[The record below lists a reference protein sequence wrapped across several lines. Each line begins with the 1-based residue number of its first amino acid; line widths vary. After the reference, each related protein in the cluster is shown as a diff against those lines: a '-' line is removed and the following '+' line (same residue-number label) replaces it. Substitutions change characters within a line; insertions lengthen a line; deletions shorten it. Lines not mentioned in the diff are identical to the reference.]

1 MDIKLNEINIDN
13 MNLQDILKQT
23 SSFDSYRYEVLKNK
37 YSTIYSNNPNRFE
50 YFKDNLESWEK
61 DFILGGILKE
71 EIIEKNKNRQGFF
84 RDREFVKDGKKYED
98 EWFSTFML
106 SFSKIIEEGGTLA
119 FLNTLK
125 DKPFEYVLYNPTAS
139 DIDDTKPINAEPD
152 FIYIFDSWKVGFIE
166 QKCVYKDNFTI
177 KLRDSQLKIF
187 NNFENLLILIK
198 QENYTDKDI
207 YYFYKYE
214 DIKEHLHTE
223 TQVNGRVSYCITKQ
237 ELDNLNI
244 ECEKIIDEYVTNS
257 EKVQEEKR
265 RNDVISA
272 FVR

>member
-23 SSFDSYRYEVLKNK
+23 GSFDSYRYEVLKNK

-50 YFKDNLESWEK
+50 YFKNNLEDWEK

-84 RDREFVKDGKKYED
+84 RDREFIKDGKKYED

-106 SFSKIIEEGGTLA
+106 SFSKIIEEGGTLS
-119 FLNTLK
+119 FLNTLE
-125 DKPFEYVLYNPTAS
+125 DKPFEYVLYNPSAS
-139 DIDDTKPINAEPD
+139 NLNDTKPINSDPD
-152 FIYIFDSWKVGFIE
+152 FLYIYDSWKVGFIE
-166 QKCVYKDNFTI
+166 QKCVYKDNFKI
-177 KLRDSQLKIF
+177 KLRESQLRTF
-187 NNFENLLILIK
+187 DNYNDLLILIK

-207 YYFYKYE
+207 YYFYKYK

-223 TQVNGRVSYCITKQ
+223 TQFNNRVSYCIEKE

-244 ECEKIIDEYVTNS
+244 KYEKIVDEYVTNS
-257 EKVQEEKR
+257 EKIQEEKR
-265 RNDVISA
+265 KNDIIAA
-272 FVR
+272 FMR